1 MSAATTILLKS
12 SNYSLAKLQYYSAHW
27 PIVLTPQHVSLS
39 TTTLSIVGFSPPPG
53 FCSSAKSAPVWRTA
67 LLSWIIAVGVPNNFK
82 LGISLFLP

>member
-39 TTTLSIVGFSPPPG
+39 APPRFPLSDFRHHRDFARPQNLPLFGAPPLCHGLSQWVSP
-53 FCSSAKSAPVWRTA
+53 T
-67 LLSWIIAVGVPNNFK
+67 
-82 LGISLFLP
+82 ISN